1 MKSIGFNK
9 VFWALVTFLFISG
22 GVIFYL
28 VQMHTGEVRQKI
40 LLESARTNAQ
50 LIAAFQKFY
59 SDEVVARVQG
69 LSGLTVTHDFR
80 TTDNAIPLPA
90 TLTIELS
97 KQFEADGTGSTFRLI
112 SEYPFPLRQDR
123 KLSRFDKRAL
133 AALVAGRQN
142 EFFDDGDDTETQSF
156 NYATPVTMG
165 ETCVACHNTRE
176 DSPKRDWKVGDV
188 RGALVISQTGNVP
201 GAAMSD
207 SLKFISMF
215 LVLVFLLTTALLA
228 QLIRRYR
235 RVHEEVKSLA
245 SSAVEQNEALEQANL
260 AAEASNKRLI
270 DAIEALP
277 DGFVLYDKDDRLVVS
292 NQKYKQI
299 YAASADHINPGNTFE
314 DIIRKGAEAGQYNL
328 QGKTLDTWVEERI
341 AAHRDKTG
349 MVEQHLGNGQWLRI
363 IERGTGDGGT
373 VGFRVDITELKER
386 EAKLKRSEEQ
396 LRTTVRS
403 ALDAIIVINDHGE
416 VMEFNPAA
424 EQIFGFERDN
434 VVGRMMSE
442 FIIPQRYRNA
452 HETAITHFLNTGEGP
467 LIGQRIEI
475 EALHAKGHEFMIEL
489 AIQQA
494 EGPDGPIFLGYA
506 RDVTEKKAAEA
517 QILQEKD
524 RAEVANR
531 AKASFLAMMS
541 HEIRTPLNGV
551 LGILGLLGDESDR
564 MEQQR
569 LIRTARVS
577 GKALLTIINDI
588 LDFSKLEAGRLDL
601 DEEVFLVD
609 SLINGVESLV
619 SHRARENT
627 VDLKIKIG
635 KNVPEAVTG
644 DPGRIRQILLNLTWN
659 AIKFSEGGK
668 VEIGVSQRARKSG
681 VSTIRFSV
689 RDTGIG
695 IPKQHHDELFAEF
708 SMLDASYSRKF
719 GGTGLG
725 LAISKSLVVNMGG
738 EIDFKSMPGKGSTF
752 WFDLPLKI
760 ADASDAIPFDEL
772 ENDAEIPGVDQLR
785 VLLAEDNSTNQLVI
799 GNMLERLGCLVDIV
813 SNGIEAIDSVQNRPY
828 DVVLMDISMPD
839 MDGLEATKHIRALD
853 GEVSGIPII
862 ALTAYALDED
872 RQTALTAGM
881 DEFVAKPVSRLE
893 LARAISRQSESRKN
907 GSAVPE
913 RDPDNGACFDM
924 SVFNTLVGGM
934 SPDTRKN
941 ALSAFAAE
949 LENWT
954 GQVAE
959 AADNKDIQS
968 LEKSSHSIKGVA
980 GTFGA
985 SALQA
990 MAARVNTHA
999 RGDKPER
1006 ALKLAPELGK
1016 LCELTLNALNEMIAR
1031 AN

>member
-9 VFWALVTFLFISG
+9 IFWALVAFLFISG

-28 VQMHTGEVRQKI
+28 VQLHTGEVRQKI

-50 LIAAFQKFY
+50 LIATVQNFY
-59 SDEVVARVQG
+59 SKEIVARVQDLAG
-69 LSGLTVTHDFR
+69 LEVTHDFR
-80 TTDNAIPLPA
+80 ATDNAIPLPT

-97 KQFEADGTGSTFRLI
+97 KEFESSGAQSSFRLI
-112 SEYPFPLRQDR
+112 SEYPFPLRKGR
-123 KLSRFDKRAL
+123 KLSDFDKRAL
-133 AALVAGRQN
+133 ASLVEGRQQ
-142 EFFDDGDDTETQSF
+142 EFFDEGIDAEKRVF
-156 NYATPVTMG
+156 NYATPVIMT
-165 ETCVACHNTRE
+165 ETCVACHNTRP
-176 DSPKRDWKVGDV
+176 DSPKLDWKVGDV
-188 RGALVISQTGNVP
+188 RGALVISQA
-201 GAAMSD
+201 GAATGTTMPA
-207 SLKFISMF
+207 SLKQISLF

-228 QLIRRYR
+228 LLIRRYR
-235 RVHEEVKSLA
+235 RVHEEVRSLA
-245 SSAVEQNEALEQANL
+245 SSMVEQNEALEHANL

-299 YAASADHINPGNTFE
+299 YAASADHIRPGNTFE
-314 DIIRKGAEAGQYNL
+314 KIIRQGAEAGQYNL
-328 QGKTLDTWVEERI
+328 QGKSLDAWVEERI
-341 AAHRDKTG
+341 AAHREKSG

-386 EAKLKRSEEQ
+386 EVKLKRSEEQ

-424 EQIFGFERDN
+424 EQIFGFRRDN
-434 VVGRMMSE
+434 VVGLMMSE
-442 FIIPQRYRNA
+442 FIIPHRYRNS
-452 HETAITHFLNTGEGP
+452 HETAIKHFLSTGEGP

-475 EALHAKGHEFMIEL
+475 EALHAEGHEFMIEL

-506 RDVTEKKAAEA
+506 RDVTEKKAAES
-517 QILQEKD
+517 QILQEKEK
-524 RAEVANR
+524 AEVANR
-531 AKASFLAMMS
+531 AKGSFLAMMS

-551 LGILGLLGDESDR
+551 LGILGLLGDEADR
-564 MEQQR
+564 TEQQR

-644 DPGRIRQILLNLTWN
+644 DAGRIRQILLNLTWN
-659 AIKFSEGGK
+659 AIKFSEGGQ
-668 VEIGVSQRARKSG
+668 VEIAVSQQTRKTD
-681 VSTIRFSV
+681 VSTVRFSV
-689 RDTGIG
+689 KDTGIG
-695 IPKQHHDELFAEF
+695 IPKENHDELFAEF

-725 LAISKSLVVNMGG
+725 LAISKSLVFNMGG
-738 EIDFKSMPGKGSTF
+738 EIDFKSSPGKGSTF
-752 WFDLPLKI
+752 WFDLPLTI
-760 ADASDAIPFDEL
+760 ADATDAVPFDQL
-772 ENDAEIPGVDQLR
+772 ESDEDIPAVDQLR
-785 VLLAEDNSTNQLVI
+785 VLLAEDNTTNQLVI

-813 SNGIEAIDSVQNRPY
+813 SNGIEVLDSVQSRPY
-828 DVVLMDISMPD
+828 DVVLMDISMPE

-853 GEVSGIPII
+853 GDVSKIPII

-907 GSAVPE
+907 GSTAPK
-913 RDPDNGACFDM
+913 RDPEDVASFDM
-924 SVFNTLVGGM
+924 SVFNTVVGGM
-934 SPDTRKN
+934 SPATRKN
-941 ALSAFAAE
+941 ALSAFGSE
-949 LENWT
+949 LETWT
-954 GQVAE
+954 REVVE
-959 AADNKDIQS
+959 ASKKKDIQS

-990 MAARVNTHA
+990 LAARVNTYA

-1006 ALKLAPELGK
+1006 ALELAQELGK
-1016 LCELTLNALNEMIAR
+1016 LCELTLNALKEIAAR
-1031 AN
+1031 TD

>member
-9 VFWALVTFLFISG
+9 VFWTLVAFLFISG
-22 GVIFYL
+22 GVIFYM
-28 VQMHTGEVRQKI
+28 VQLHTGEVRQKI
-40 LLESARTNAQ
+40 LLESAKTNAQ
-50 LIAAFQKFY
+50 LIAAVQKFY
-59 SDEVVARVQG
+59 SNEVVSRVQN
-69 LSGLTVTHDFR
+69 LAGLTVTHDFR
-80 TTDNAIPLPA
+80 KTDNAIPLPA

-97 KQFEADGTGSTFRLI
+97 KQFASDGTGSNFRLI
-112 SEYPFPLRQDR
+112 SQFPFPLRKDR
-123 KLSRFDKRAL
+123 KLSGFEKRAL
-133 AALVAGRQN
+133 VALVRERQK
-142 EFFDDGDDTETQSF
+142 EFFDDGDGLETRVF
-156 NYATPVTMG
+156 NYATPVIMG
-165 ETCVACHNTRE
+165 ETCVACHNTRP

-188 RGALVISQTGNVP
+188 RGALVISQAGS
-201 GAAMSD
+201 AAGTTMPD
-207 SLKFISMF
+207 SLKKISLF
-215 LVLVFLLTTALLA
+215 LFLVFLLTTALLA
-228 QLIRRYR
+228 LLIRRYR
-235 RVHEEVKSLA
+235 RVHEEVRSLA
-245 SSAVEQNEALEQANL
+245 SSAVEQNKALEHANL
-260 AAEASNKRLI
+260 AAEASNKRLV

-299 YAASADHINPGNTFE
+299 YASSADHIKPGNTFE

-328 QGKTLDTWVEERI
+328 QGKSLDAWVAERI
-341 AAHRDKTG
+341 AAHREKSG

-424 EQIFGFERDN
+424 EQIFGFKRDS

-442 FIIPQRYRNA
+442 FIIPHRYRNA
-452 HETAITHFLNTGEGP
+452 HETAINHFLNTGEGP

-475 EALHAKGHEFMIEL
+475 EALHAEGHEFMIEL

-551 LGILGLLGDESDR
+551 LGILGLLGDETDR
-564 MEQQR
+564 TEQQR
-569 LIRTARVS
+569 LIRTARIS

-635 KNVPEAVTG
+635 KTVPEAVTG
-644 DPGRIRQILLNLTWN
+644 DAGRIRQILLNLTWN
-659 AIKFSEGGK
+659 AIKFSEGGQ
-668 VEIGVSQRARKSG
+668 VEIAVSQQARKAG
-681 VSTIRFSV
+681 VSTVRFSV

-695 IPKQHHDELFAEF
+695 IPKENHDELFSEF

-725 LAISKSLVVNMGG
+725 LAISKSLVLNMGG
-738 EIDFKSMPGKGSTF
+738 EIDFKSRPGKGSTF
-752 WFDLPLKI
+752 WFDLPMTI
-760 ADASDAIPFDEL
+760 ADASDAVPFDEL
-772 ENDAEIPGVDQLR
+772 ESDDDIPGVDQLR
-785 VLLAEDNSTNQLVI
+785 VLLAEDNTTNQLVI
-799 GNMLERLGCLVDIV
+799 GNMLERLGCHVDIV
-813 SNGIEAIDSVQNRPY
+813 SNGIEVIDSVQNRPY
-828 DVVLMDISMPD
+828 DVVLMDISMPE

-853 GEVSGIPII
+853 GDVSKIPII

-907 GSAVPE
+907 GSAASE
-913 RDPDNGACFDM
+913 RDPKDGASFDM
-924 SVFNTLVGGM
+924 SVFNTVVGGM

-941 ALSAFAAE
+941 ALSAFGSE
-949 LENWT
+949 LETWT
-954 GQVAE
+954 RQVVE
-959 AADNKDIQS
+959 AAKDNDIRS

-990 MAARVNTHA
+990 LAARVNTYA
-999 RGDKPER
+999 RVNKPER
-1006 ALKLAPELGK
+1006 ALELAQELGK
-1016 LCELTLNALNEMIAR
+1016 LCELTLDALKEITAR
-1031 AN
+1031 TD

>member
-1 MKSIGFNK
+1 MGSYSIWLSSIPEK
-9 VFWALVTFLFISG
+9 YARK
-22 GVIFYL
+22 FYWNL
-28 VQMHTGEVRQKI
+28 AK
-40 LLESARTNAQ
+40 TNAQ
-50 LIAAFQKFY
+50 LIAAVQKFY
-59 SDEVVARVQG
+59 SNEVVSRVQD

-80 TTDNAIPLPA
+80 ATDNAIPLPA

-97 KQFEADGTGSTFRLI
+97 KQFASDGTGSNFRLI
-112 SEYPFPLRQDR
+112 SKYPFPLRKDR
-123 KLSRFDKRAL
+123 KLSNFEERAL
-133 AALVAGRQN
+133 TALVGGRQE
-142 EFFDDGDDTETQSF
+142 EFFDDVAGTEVQSF
-156 NYATPVTMG
+156 NYATPVIMG
-165 ETCVACHNTRE
+165 ETCVTCHNTRAN
-176 DSPKRDWKVGDV
+176 SPKRDWKVGDV
-188 RGALVISQTGNVP
+188 RGALVISQTGTVP
-201 GAAMSD
+201 GTTMPD
-207 SLKFISMF
+207 SLKLISMF

-299 YAASADHINPGNTFE
+299 YAASADHIKPGNKFDE
-314 DIIRKGAEAGQYNL
+314 IIRKGAEAGQYNL
-328 QGKTLDTWVEERI
+328 QGKSLDGWVEERI
-341 AAHRDKTG
+341 AAHREKSG
-349 MVEQHLGNGQWLRI
+349 MVEQHLGDGQWLRI

-424 EQIFGFERDN
+424 EQIFGFTRDN

-452 HETAITHFLNTGEGP
+452 HETAITHFLDTGEGP

-475 EALHAKGHEFMIEL
+475 EALHAEGHEFMIEL

-494 EGPDGPIFLGYA
+494 EGPDGHYLLGYA

-517 QILQEKD
+517 QILQEKE

-551 LGILGLLGDESDR
+551 LGILGLLGDETDKT
-564 MEQQR
+564 EQQR

-588 LDFSKLEAGRLDL
+588 LDFSTLEAGRLDL

-627 VDLKIKIG
+627 VDLSIKIG

-644 DPGRIRQILLNLTWN
+644 DAGRIRQILLNLTWN
-659 AIKFSEGGK
+659 AIKFSEGGQ
-668 VEIGVSQRARKSG
+668 VEITVSQQVRKAD
-681 VSTIRFSV
+681 VSTVRFSV
-689 RDTGIG
+689 KDTGIG
-695 IPKQHHDELFAEF
+695 IPEENHDELFSEF

-725 LAISKSLVVNMGG
+725 LAISRSLVLNMGG
-738 EIDFKSMPGKGSTF
+738 EIDFKSRAGKGSTF
-752 WFDLPLKI
+752 WFDLPMTI
-760 ADASDAIPFDEL
+760 ADASDAILFDEL
-772 ENDAEIPGVDQLR
+772 ESEEDIPGVDQLR
-785 VLLAEDNSTNQLVI
+785 VLLAEDNTTNQLVI

-813 SNGIEAIDSVQNRPY
+813 SNGIEVIGSVQSRPY
-828 DVVLMDISMPD
+828 DVVLMDISMPE
-839 MDGLEATKHIRALD
+839 MDGLEATKQIRALD
-853 GEVSGIPII
+853 SEVSKIPII

-893 LARAISRQSESRKN
+893 LARAISRQSETRKH
-907 GSAVPE
+907 GAMVPE
-913 RDPDNGACFDM
+913 RDPEDGASFDM
-924 SVFNTLVGGM
+924 NVFNTVVGGM
-934 SPDTRKN
+934 SPDTRNN
-941 ALSAFAAE
+941 ALTAFGSE
-949 LENWT
+949 LETWT
-954 GQVAE
+954 GHIAE
-959 AADNKDIQS
+959 AAKNKDIQS

-990 MAARVNTHA
+990 LAARVNTYA

-1006 ALKLAPELGK
+1006 ALELAQDLGK
-1016 LCELTLNALNEMIAR
+1016 LCELTLNALNKMIAR
-1031 AN
+1031 AD